1 MDRTT
6 VGSLLRSTQAYCSE
20 LCEKETLE
28 YGIAYYNP
36 RFSLLPEANQ
46 FREVL
51 IEDLARIAEAF
62 EQTEKWFRQQEM
74 FCHRW
79 APAEGRGTDELA
91 DFLTQHGF

>member
-1 MDRTT
+1 MERTT

-36 RFSLLPEANQ
+36 RFASLPEANQ

-51 IEDLARIAEAF
+51 IEDPSRIPEAF
-62 EQTEKWFRQQEM
+62 EQTETWFRHREL
-74 FCHRW
+74 FCPRW
-79 APAEGRGTDELA
+79 APAEGQGTKELA